1 MVIVKEIVLGGTD
14 KISGVVLGGNSVKMT
29 AWPTNPDGEPLVL
42 VATIECA
49 KLKDLTNF
57 NSVPNDGVIYI
68 FSTYSRSDYFL
79 ENVTYSGHSSE
90 LDLILSGYTLVA
102 MSESESHVTS
112 SNEAIPSVNV
122 ILENKEVDDDEYPVF
137 SMVTNIIPNGISL
150 LQDIQEEYEFVM
162 QLYSADFPEP
172 FKDIFY
178 LTDAVGCFLLKKDRS
193 GKGLFFVYTA

>member
-1 MVIVKEIVLGGTD
+1 MAIVKEIILDDVSRISGIILGGE
-14 KISGVVLGGNSVKMT
+14 SVKMKI
-29 AWPTNPDGEPLVL
+29 WPTNPDGEPLIL
-42 VATIECA
+42 VATIDCA
-49 KLKDLTNF
+49 KFKNITSF
-57 NSVPNDGVIYI
+57 KSVPEDGLIYF

-102 MSESESHVTS
+102 MSESESHVAS
-112 SNEAIPSVNV
+112 PNEAIPSMHVT
-122 ILENKEVDDDEYPVF
+122 LENREVNDDEYPVF
-137 SMVTNIIPNGISL
+137 SMVTNVMPNGIALPQS
-150 LQDIQEEYEFVM
+150 IQEEYEFVM

-178 LTDAVGCFLLKKDRS
+178 LSDAVGCFLLKKDKS